1 MKIRIKQMC
10 WDKLNYCGPD
20 LIKGHIMKLT
30 LALLCAILQ
39 VISAAQVEIK
49 PRGVEITQGELWHWQ
64 SHRYFV

>member
-39 VISAAQVEIK
+39 VISATQVEIK
-49 PRGVEITQGELWHWQ
+49 PRVSDDTGNRI
-64 SHRYFV
+64 